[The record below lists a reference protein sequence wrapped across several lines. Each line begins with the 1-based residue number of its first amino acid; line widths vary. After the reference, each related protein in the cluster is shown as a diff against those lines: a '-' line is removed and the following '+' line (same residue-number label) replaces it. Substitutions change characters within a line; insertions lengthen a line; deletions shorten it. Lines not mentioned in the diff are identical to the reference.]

1 MTMPKYVIE
10 REIPGIG
17 QASVEQLRVAATSSN
32 AVVADLGPE
41 IRWLESFIT
50 DDKIYCVY
58 AASSEDILHEHAR
71 CADLPANRIS
81 RVVTV
86 VDPAWGEPIEPS
98 AAGPLDSQRKRKSI
112 RAVRSD

>member
-1 MTMPKYVIE
+1 MPKYVIE
-10 REIPGIG
+10 REIPGVG
-17 QASVEQLRVAATSSN
+17 QATAEQLRETATNSN

-41 IRWLESFIT
+41 IRWLESFVT

-58 AASSEDILHEHAR
+58 AASSEDIVREHAR

-86 VDPAWGEPIEPS
+86 VDASWGGPIDVDDRRPDS
-98 AAGPLDSQRKRKSI
+98 ATHIEDRGRVAQ
-112 RAVRSD
+112 